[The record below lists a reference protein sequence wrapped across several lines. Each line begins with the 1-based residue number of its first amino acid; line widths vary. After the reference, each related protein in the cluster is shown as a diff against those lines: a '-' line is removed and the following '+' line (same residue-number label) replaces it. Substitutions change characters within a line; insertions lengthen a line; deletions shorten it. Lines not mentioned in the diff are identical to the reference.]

1 MVDERRVHRI
11 ELVNVSTGLKHMCN
25 GSELELKKSAGFD
38 LLARR
43 PVLAGGEDAVEAIG
57 KKIHAARRVLMT
69 LNHCATP
76 PFTNSGHA
84 TRRTQPNTT
93 ASDAGMTRFAM
104 GLWESCA
111 DAVDLADHMGGE
123 RMQLEGIVSKR
134 RAAPLPLRRVQ
145 RLAQGQ
151 DDRLAEGEPG
161 AVVAI

>member
-1 MVDERRVHRI
+1 VLESESCRARKEEDALVDERRVHRI

-25 GSELELKKSAGFD
+25 GRELELKKSAGFD
-38 LLARR
+38 LLAR

-57 KKIHAARRVLMT
+57 KKIHAPRRVLMT

-93 ASDAGMTRFAM
+93 ASDPGMTRFAM

-111 DAVDLADHMGGE
+111 DAVDLADHMSGE
-123 RMQLEGIVSKR
+123 RKVKTMTWLKANRERWWLFEGR
-134 RAAPLPLRRVQ
+134 
-145 RLAQGQ
+145 
-151 DDRLAEGEPG
+151 
-161 AVVAI
+161 